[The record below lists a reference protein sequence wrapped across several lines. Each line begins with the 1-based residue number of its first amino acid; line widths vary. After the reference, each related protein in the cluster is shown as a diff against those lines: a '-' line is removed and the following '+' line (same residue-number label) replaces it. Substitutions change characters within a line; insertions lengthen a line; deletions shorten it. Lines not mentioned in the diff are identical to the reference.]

1 MKTIVRTLGVY
12 FAAGLAM
19 QMGMDFAKRVHL
31 DVEGKNKVHH
41 IFSEEPQ
48 RLFYFF
54 AEKERGN

>member
-31 DVEGKNKVHH
+31 DVDGTKH
-41 IFSEEPQ
+41 ITSFKKS
-48 RLFYFF
+48 RRGSFIFYQ
-54 AEKERGN
+54 KERV

>member
-19 QMGMDFAKRVHL
+19 QIGMDFAKRVHL

-41 IFSEEPQ
+41 IF
-48 RLFYFF
+48 
-54 AEKERGN
+54 